1 MTKFR
6 GSGAT
11 HAEAV
16 TETPAYAELQVT
28 TNFSFLRG
36 ASHPAELVLTAAA
49 LGHRAI
55 AVTDHNSV
63 AGIVRAHQAA
73 KEVGIRLVVGCRLD
87 LDDGISLLAF
97 PQDRAAYGRL
107 TRLLTSGKRRASKG
121 ECRLDYADVI
131 ASGTDQIVIVLPPP
145 IPSPTCGGG
154 LGWGSDAAEF
164 AAFAARISTDFRGRA
179 YLAAHHLYRG
189 DDARHLTHLA
199 ALSEMAGLP
208 LVATNDVLYHLP
220 ERRQLQD
227 VLTCIREGCT
237 IEEAGFRLAA
247 NAERHLKSPQEM
259 ARLFRLYPEAVARS
273 LEIVERCTFSLD
285 ELRYEYP
292 DETAEDGRTPQQRLA
307 DLAWAGAAERFSDRP
322 SSSPTAIEPSPPTEG
337 DVAGRERE
345 GKTGSAAKYGGI
357 PEKIR
362 RLIEHEL
369 QLIERLDYARYFLTV
384 HDIVEF
390 ARRRGILC
398 QGRGSAANSVVCYC
412 LGITAVDPA
421 RIDVLFERF
430 ISAARNEPPD
440 IDVDF
445 EHERREEVIQ
455 YIYEKYGRDR
465 AGLAATVICYRSRS
479 AIREVGK
486 ALGLSVDVVA
496 ALAGIVWGWSNDP
509 IADIKVREAGLDPGD
524 RTLRLALDL
533 AAELTGFPRHLS
545 QHVGGFVITRGPL
558 SELVPIE
565 NAAMEDRTVIEWD
578 KDDLDALGI
587 LKIDVLALGMLTCI
601 RKSFDLLDKH
611 YGRHLELAT
620 VPAED
625 PEVYEMLSQADSLGV
640 FQVESRAQM
649 TMLPRLKPR
658 EFYDLVIEVAIV
670 RPGPIQGDMVHP
682 YLRRRSGRE
691 PVEYPS
697 EALCQVLGKTLGVPL
712 FQEQAMKI
720 AIVGAGFAP
729 EEADRLRRAM
739 ATFKRNGDIHL
750 FRDKFIA
757 GMVEN
762 GYDRDFATRCFSQI
776 EGFGTYGFPES
787 HAASFALLV
796 YVSAWIKCFYPE
808 VFACALLNS
817 QPMGF
822 YAPAQ
827 IVRDARE
834 HGVEVRP
841 ADVNHSLW
849 DCTLEPIEV
858 TATHAVVTPANAG
871 IQSLP
876 LTGTGGRA
884 TVAGILDSRFRR
896 NDEQNFATSIA
907 SSSRRKSGS
916 TSAVDTGFRR
926 YDKREIAVTRSNEHH
941 ASRHY
946 ALRLGFRQIKG
957 FSEADAERLVAT
969 RGSGFP
975 DPAALWRRS
984 RLGHAAL
991 ERLAEADA
999 FRSVG
1004 LDRRRALWALK
1015 ALGDPPPPLFAAH
1028 ADDAPRT
1035 PTLSPQWGARGTNR
1049 VEETH
1054 ASALSARSTTPD
1066 KEPSRPTGGR
1076 GQGEGGARQQSVL
1089 LEASSPLPTPPPR
1102 AERGITTGKTED
1114 SETRAAALL
1123 PAMPLG
1129 EHVVEDYATTGLSLK
1144 RHPLAFLRA
1153 ELASEGLVT
1162 AADLAHLPVER
1173 RLGIAGVVLIRQ
1185 RPGSANGVVFITI
1198 EDETGIANL
1207 IVWPAILERFRRA
1220 ALGATL
1226 LRCTGKLQRE
1236 ESVIHVVAER
1246 LDDLTQRLNSLRNRT
1261 GDESPQSSA
1270 KPPFAV
1276 PVKAPGYDIRDIV
1289 IPSRNFR

>member
-1 MTKFR
+1 MTGF
-6 GSGAT
+6 
-11 HAEAV
+11 
-16 TETPAYAELQVT
+16 YAELQVT

-36 ASHPAELVLTAAA
+36 ASHPDELVLTAAA
-49 LGHRAI
+49 LGHSAI
-55 AVTDHNSV
+55 AITDRNSL
-63 AGIVRAHQAA
+63 AGVVRAHHAA
-73 KEVGIRLVVGCRLD
+73 KQVGLRLVVGGRLD
-87 LDDGISLLAF
+87 LRDGTSLLVF
-97 PQDRAAYGRL
+97 PEDRAAYGRL
-107 TRLLTSGKRRASKG
+107 ARLLTLGKRRAPKG
-121 ECRLDYADVI
+121 ECHLDYADVV
-131 ASGTDQIVIVLPPP
+131 AHGEGQIVVGLP
-145 IPSPTCGGG
+145 SEANGMA
-154 LGWGSDAAEF
+154 DF
-164 AAFAARISTDFRGRA
+164 ASRVATGFQGRA
-179 YLAAHHLYRG
+179 YLAVHHLYRG
-189 DDARHLTHLA
+189 DDACRVDHLA
-199 ALSEMAGLP
+199 AFGERAGLP

-220 ERRQLQD
+220 ERRPLQD

-237 IEEAGFRLAA
+237 ISEAGYRLAA
-247 NAERHLKSPQEM
+247 NAERHLKPPQEM
-259 ARLFRLYPEAVARS
+259 ARLFRRHEDAVERS
-273 LEIVERCTFSLD
+273 LEIVERCRFSLD

-292 DETAEDGRTPQQRLA
+292 EEPVPEGQTPQQRLVE
-307 DLAWAGAAERFSDRP
+307 LTWQGARERFCSVTPADPRDGPQGPAARGGVQGHCSD
-322 SSSPTAIEPSPPTEG
+322 
-337 DVAGRERE
+337 AGFLASRFRGNDERN
-345 GKTGSAAKYGGI
+345 GVPDKVRG
-357 PEKIR
+357 
-362 RLIEHEL
+362 LIEHEL

-384 HDIVEF
+384 HDIVRF
-390 ARRRGILC
+390 ARARGILC

-455 YIYEKYGRDR
+455 YVYEKYGRDR

-509 IADIKVREAGLDPGD
+509 IADLRVREAGLDPTD

-533 AAELTGFPRHLS
+533 AAELVGFPRHLS

-578 KDDLDALGI
+578 KDDLDTLGI

-601 RKSFDLLDKH
+601 RKAFALIEQH
-611 YGRHLELAT
+611 YGRRLELAT

-625 PEVYEMLSQADSLGV
+625 PAVYEMLSRADSLGV

-691 PVEYPS
+691 PVDYPS
-697 EALCQVLGKTLGVPL
+697 EALRQVLGKTMGVPL

-750 FRDKFIA
+750 FRDKFVA
-757 GMVEN
+757 GMVAN
-762 GYDRDFATRCFSQI
+762 GYDCNFATRCFSQI

-796 YVSAWIKCFYPE
+796 YVSSWIKCFYPE

-834 HGVEVRP
+834 HRVEVRP
-841 ADVNHSLW
+841 VDINHSFW
-849 DCTLEPIEV
+849 DCTLEPL
-858 TATHAVVTPANAG
+858 VVTPAQAG
-871 IQSLP
+871 VQGHRPSL
-876 LTGTGGRA
+876 GS
-884 TVAGILDSRFRR
+884 LDSRFRA
-896 NDEQNFATSIA
+896 NDE
-907 SSSRRKSGS
+907 G
-916 TSAVDTGFRR
+916 GGGW
-926 YDKREIAVTRSNEHH
+926 
-941 ASRHY
+941 
-946 ALRLGFRQIKG
+946 ALRLGLRQIKG
-957 FSEADAERLVAT
+957 FAEAAAERLVAA
-969 RGSGFP
+969 RGEASYP
-975 DPAALWRRS
+975 DPRALWRRS
-984 RLGHAAL
+984 GLGRAAL

-999 FRSVG
+999 FRSTG

-1015 ALGDPPPPLFAAH
+1015 ALGEPPLPLFAAVKE
-1028 ADDAPRT
+1028 ART
-1035 PTLSPQWGARGTNR
+1035 AGEAR
-1049 VEETH
+1049 
-1054 ASALSARSTTPD
+1054 AM
-1066 KEPSRPTGGR
+1066 
-1076 GQGEGGARQQSVL
+1076 
-1089 LEASSPLPTPPPR
+1089 
-1102 AERGITTGKTED
+1102 
-1114 SETRAAALL
+1114 ALL
-1123 PAMPLG
+1123 PEMPLG
-1129 EHVVEDYATTGLSLK
+1129 EHVVEDYASLSLTLK
-1144 RHPLAFLRA
+1144 RHPLAFLRR
-1153 ELASEGLVT
+1153 ELTSEGLVT
-1162 AADLAHLPVER
+1162 AAELVHLPVDR
-1173 RLGIAGVVLIRQ
+1173 RLAIAGVVLIRQ

-1207 IVWPAILERFRRA
+1207 IVWPQILERFHRA

-1236 ESVIHVVAER
+1236 ESVIHVVADR
-1246 LDDLTQRLNSLRNRT
+1246 LDDLTLRLNTLRDRT
-1261 GDESPQSSA
+1261 GETEHRPLR
-1270 KPPFAV
+1270 KPPFALTERV
-1276 PVKAPGYDIRDIV
+1276 PGYDVRDIV
-1289 IPSRNFR
+1289 ITSRNFR

>member
-1 MTKFR
+1 MASLPDPGPDF
-6 GSGAT
+6 G
-11 HAEAV
+11 
-16 TETPAYAELQVT
+16 YAELQVT
-28 TNFSFLRG
+28 SNFTFLRG
-36 ASHPAELVLTAAA
+36 AAHPRELVATAAA
-49 LGHRAI
+49 LGHRAVAI
-55 AVTDHNSV
+55 TDRNSL
-63 AGIVRAHQAA
+63 AGVVRAHQAA
-73 KEVGIRLVVGCRLD
+73 KEVGLRLVVGCRLD
-87 LDDGISLLAF
+87 LEDGTSLLVY
-97 PQDRAAYGRL
+97 PEDRAAYGRL
-107 TRLLTSGKRRASKG
+107 TRLLTLGKRRAAKG
-121 ECRLDYADVI
+121 ECRLAYADVV
-131 ASGTDQIVIVLPPP
+131 AHGSGQIIIVLP
-145 IPSPTCGGG
+145 TETGG
-154 LGWGSDAAEF
+154 EF
-164 AAFAARISTDFRGRA
+164 AAFAGRVAADFSGRS

-189 DDARHLTHLA
+189 DDARRLARLA
-199 ALSEMAGLP
+199 ALAATLGLP
-208 LVATNDVLYHLP
+208 LVATNDVLYHTP
-220 ERRQLQD
+220 ERRPLQD
-227 VLTCIREGCT
+227 VLTCIRAGCT
-237 IEEAGFRLAA
+237 IGEAGFRLAA

-259 ARLFRLYPEAVARS
+259 RRLFRGYEHAVRRS
-273 LEIVERCTFSLD
+273 LEIVARCRFDLD

-292 DETAEDGRTPQQRLA
+292 DEEAADGRTAQQRLC
-307 DLAWAGAAERFSDRP
+307 DLAWTGARERFGNK
-322 SSSPTAIEPSPPTEG
+322 PSPAARASIVTDPQRVPAPSMGAGQGGDDDAKRSRACDATVINGPTPFDRCGGGVHPLPTLPHQGGGLAPRDPIASPFTPHIVGEG
-337 DVAGRERE
+337 GNED
-345 GKTGSAAKYGGI
+345 I
-357 PEKIR
+357 PPKIR
-362 RLIEHEL
+362 DLITHEL

-384 HDIVEF
+384 HDIVGF

-465 AGLAATVICYRSRS
+465 AGLAATVISYRSRS

-496 ALAGIVWGWSNDP
+496 ALAGMVWGWSNDP
-509 IADIKVREAGLDPGD
+509 IADRRVREAGLDPDD

-533 AAELTGFPRHLS
+533 AAELVGFPRHLS

-565 NAAMEDRTVIEWD
+565 NAAMADRTVIEWD

-601 RKSFDLLDKH
+601 KKAFALIERH
-611 YGRHLELAT
+611 HGRRLELAT

-625 PEVYEMLSQADSLGV
+625 KAVYDMLSRADSIGV

-691 PVEYPS
+691 PVDYPS
-697 EALCQVLGKTLGVPL
+697 DALRQVLGKTMGVPL

-720 AIVGAGFAP
+720 AIVGAGFLP

-750 FRDKFIA
+750 FRDKFVA
-757 GMVEN
+757 GMIAN
-762 GYDRDFATRCFSQI
+762 GYDRDFAQRCFSQI

-796 YVSAWIKCFYPE
+796 YVSAWIKCFHPE

-827 IVRDARE
+827 IVRDARG

-841 ADVNHSLW
+841 VDINHSLW
-849 DCTLEPIEV
+849 DCTLEPPSPPS
-858 TATHAVVTPANAG
+858 PA
-871 IQSLP
+871 S
-876 LTGTGGRA
+876 GG
-884 TVAGILDSRFRR
+884 G
-896 NDEQNFATSIA
+896 
-907 SSSRRKSGS
+907 SGS
-916 TSAVDTGFRR
+916 ERW
-926 YDKREIAVTRSNEHH
+926 
-941 ASRHY
+941 

-957 FSEADAERLVAT
+957 FAAADAERLVT
-969 RGSGFP
+969 GRGSGYR
-975 DPAALWRRS
+975 DPQALWQRS
-984 RLGHAAL
+984 GLGRAAL

-999 FRSVG
+999 CRSIG
-1004 LDRRRALWALK
+1004 LDRRRTLWALK
-1015 ALGDPPPPLFAAH
+1015 ALGEPPLPLFAA
-1028 ADDAPRT
+1028 AAAVAP
-1035 PTLSPQWGARGTNR
+1035 
-1049 VEETH
+1049 
-1054 ASALSARSTTPD
+1054 SAT
-1066 KEPSRPTGGR
+1066 
-1076 GQGEGGARQQSVL
+1076 GEGAV
-1089 LEASSPLPTPPPR
+1089 A
-1102 AERGITTGKTED
+1102 A

-1129 EHVVEDYATTGLSLK
+1129 AHVVEDYASLGLTLK
-1144 RHPLAFLRA
+1144 RHPLAFLRT
-1153 ELASEGLVT
+1153 ELAREGRVS
-1162 AADLAHLPVER
+1162 AADLARLPVDR
-1173 RLGIAGVVLIRQ
+1173 RVGIAGIVLIRQ
-1185 RPGSANGVVFITI
+1185 RPGSAKGVVFITI

-1207 IVWPAILERFRRA
+1207 ILWPPILERFRRA

-1226 LRCTGKLQRE
+1226 LGCTGKLQRE
-1236 ESVIHVVAER
+1236 EGVIHIVAER
-1246 LDDLTQRLNSLRNRT
+1246 LDDLTRRLDTLRERT
-1261 GDESPQSSA
+1261 GEDAPPPGR
-1270 KPPFAV
+1270 PPFTV
-1276 PVKAPGYDIRDIV
+1276 PIKAPGYDVRDLV
-1289 IPSRNFR
+1289 VPARNFR

>member
-1 MTKFR
+1 MR
-6 GSGAT
+6 RLAR
-11 HAEAV
+11 
-16 TETPAYAELQVT
+16 L
-28 TNFSFLRG
+28 
-36 ASHPAELVLTAAA
+36 AA
-49 LGHRAI
+49 LGEA
-55 AVTDHNSV
+55 
-63 AGIVRAHQAA
+63 
-73 KEVGIRLVVGCRLD
+73 
-87 LDDGISLLAF
+87 
-97 PQDRAAYGRL
+97 
-107 TRLLTSGKRRASKG
+107 
-121 ECRLDYADVI
+121 
-131 ASGTDQIVIVLPPP
+131 
-145 IPSPTCGGG
+145 
-154 LGWGSDAAEF
+154 
-164 AAFAARISTDFRGRA
+164 
-179 YLAAHHLYRG
+179 
-189 DDARHLTHLA
+189 
-199 ALSEMAGLP
+199 AGLP
-208 LVATNDVLYHLP
+208 LVAINDVLYHLP
-220 ERRQLQD
+220 ERRPLQD

-237 IEEAGFRLAA
+237 IGEAGYRLAA
-247 NAERHLKSPQEM
+247 NAERHLKPSQEM
-259 ARLFRLYPEAVARS
+259 ARLFRGHEDAVERS
-273 LEIVERCTFSLD
+273 LEIVERCRFSLD

-292 DETAEDGRTPQQRLA
+292 EEPVPEGMTPQQRLA
-307 DLAWAGAAERFSDRP
+307 ELAWQGAAERFRCRP
-322 SSSPTAIEPSPPTEG
+322 SRRPLRGLRRMRTVFKASRGLPRAEERPQAASRSPRYRLRPMSTTRS
-337 DVAGRERE
+337 
-345 GKTGSAAKYGGI
+345 GI
-357 PEKIR
+357 PDKVRE
-362 RLIEHEL
+362 LIEHEL

-384 HDIVEF
+384 HDIVRF

-455 YIYEKYGRDR
+455 YVYEKYGRDR

-486 ALGLSVDVVA
+486 VLGLSVDVVA

-509 IADIKVREAGLDPGD
+509 IADQRVREAGLDPTD

-533 AAELTGFPRHLS
+533 AAQLVGFPRHLS

-578 KDDLDALGI
+578 KDDLDRLGI

-601 RKSFDLLDKH
+601 RKAFALIEKH
-611 YGRHLELAT
+611 YGRRFELAT
-620 VPAED
+620 IPAED
-625 PEVYEMLSQADSLGV
+625 PAVYEMLSRADSLGV

-691 PVEYPS
+691 EVSYPS
-697 EALCQVLGKTLGVPL
+697 EELRQVLGKTLGVPL

-757 GMVEN
+757 GMVGN

-841 ADVNHSLW
+841 VDVNHSFW
-849 DCTLEPIEV
+849 DCTLEP
-858 TATHAVVTPANAG
+858 ATPSPFPPPPAG
-871 IQSLP
+871 ERL
-876 LTGTGGRA
+876 G
-884 TVAGILDSRFRR
+884 
-896 NDEQNFATSIA
+896 
-907 SSSRRKSGS
+907 SGS
-916 TSAVDTGFRR
+916 GAASRVAP
-926 YDKREIAVTRSNEHH
+926 DKRVCRGRCGAARRSPGKRLSGSAGAVAAQRPRARRARAPCRSRCVPLDRARPPPRIVGLEG
-941 ASRHY
+941 ARRAAAA
-946 ALRLGFRQIKG
+946 ALRLG
-957 FSEADAERLVAT
+957 
-969 RGSGFP
+969 
-975 DPAALWRRS
+975 ALAPKRKPS
-984 RLGHAAL
+984 
-991 ERLAEADA
+991 
-999 FRSVG
+999 
-1004 LDRRRALWALK
+1004 
-1015 ALGDPPPPLFAAH
+1015 PPI
-1028 ADDAPRT
+1028 
-1035 PTLSPQWGARGTNR
+1035 
-1049 VEETH
+1049 
-1054 ASALSARSTTPD
+1054 
-1066 KEPSRPTGGR
+1066 GGR
-1076 GQGEGGARQQSVL
+1076 GQGEGGFSWPAS
-1089 LEASSPLPTPPPR
+1089 LESPTSPRPSPPPG
-1102 AERGITTGKTED
+1102 AERENFMGESKD
-1114 SETRAAALL
+1114 SEARAMALL
-1123 PAMPLG
+1123 PEMPLG
-1129 EHVVEDYATTGLSLK
+1129 EHVVEDYASLSLTLK

-1153 ELASEGLVT
+1153 ELAREGLVT
-1162 AADLAHLPVER
+1162 AAELAHLPVDR
-1173 RLGIAGVVLIRQ
+1173 RLSIAGIVLIRQ

-1236 ESVIHVVAER
+1236 ESVIHVVADR
-1246 LDDLTQRLNSLRNRT
+1246 LEDMTPRLNTLRDRT
-1261 GDESPQSSA
+1261 GEAESRPAPKPPFASSA
-1270 KPPFAV
+1270 KPP
-1276 PVKAPGYDIRDIV
+1276 GYDARDIV
-1289 IPSRNFR
+1289 ISSRNFR

>member
-1 MTKFR
+1 MT
-6 GSGAT
+6 
-11 HAEAV
+11 
-16 TETPAYAELQVT
+16 YAELQVT

-36 ASHPAELVLTAAA
+36 AAHPDELVVTAAA
-49 LGHRAI
+49 LGHQAI
-55 AVTDHNSV
+55 AITDRNSL
-63 AGIVRAHQAA
+63 AGIVRAHHAA
-73 KEVGIRLVVGCRLD
+73 KEVGLRLVIGCRLD
-87 LDDGISLLAF
+87 LRDGTSLLAF
-97 PQDRAAYGRL
+97 PEDRAAYGRL
-107 TRLLTSGKRRASKG
+107 TRLLTLGKRRAPKG
-121 ECRLDYADVI
+121 ECHLDYADLVTH
-131 ASGTDQIVIVLPPP
+131 GDGQIVIVLP
-145 IPSPTCGGG
+145 SEVE
-154 LGWGSDAAEF
+154 DF
-164 AAFAARISTDFRGRA
+164 VARIAADFRGRA

-189 DDARHLTHLA
+189 DDMRRLARLA
-199 ALSEMAGLP
+199 TLGEATGLP

-220 ERRQLQD
+220 ERRPLQD

-237 IEEAGFRLAA
+237 IAEAGYRLAA
-247 NAERHLKSPQEM
+247 NAERHLKAPQEM
-259 ARLFRLYPEAVARS
+259 ARLFRGRVDTIERT
-273 LEIVERCTFSLD
+273 LEIVERCRFSLD

-292 DETAEDGRTPQQRLA
+292 EEPVPEGQRPQQRLA
-307 DLAWAGAAERFSDRP
+307 ELAWKGAAERFP
-322 SSSPTAIEPSPPTEG
+322 EG
-337 DVAGRERE
+337 VPDKVRG
-345 GKTGSAAKYGGI
+345 
-357 PEKIR
+357 
-362 RLIEHEL
+362 LIEHEL

-384 HDIVEF
+384 HDIVRF
-390 ARRRGILC
+390 ARQRSILC

-455 YIYEKYGRDR
+455 YVYEKYGRDR

-496 ALAGIVWGWSNDP
+496 ALAGVVWGWSNDP
-509 IADIKVREAGLDPGD
+509 IADLRVREAGLDPTD
-524 RTLRLALDL
+524 RTLRMALDL
-533 AAELTGFPRHLS
+533 AAQLVGFPRHLS

-587 LKIDVLALGMLTCI
+587 LKIDILALGMLTCI
-601 RKSFDLLDKH
+601 RKAFALIEKH
-611 YGRHLELAT
+611 YGDRFELAT

-625 PEVYEMLSQADSLGV
+625 PAVYEMLSRADSLGV

-691 PVEYPS
+691 PVDYPS
-697 EALCQVLGKTLGVPL
+697 EALRQVLGKTMGVPL

-762 GYDRDFATRCFSQI
+762 GYERDFATRCFSQI

-834 HGVEVRP
+834 HGVEVGP
-841 ADVNHSLW
+841 VDVNHSLW
-849 DCTLEPIEV
+849 DCTLEP
-858 TATHAVVTPANAG
+858 APSPPSPA
-871 IQSLP
+871 S
-876 LTGTGGRA
+876 GGGPGWGRW
-884 TVAGILDSRFRR
+884 
-896 NDEQNFATSIA
+896 
-907 SSSRRKSGS
+907 
-916 TSAVDTGFRR
+916 
-926 YDKREIAVTRSNEHH
+926 
-941 ASRHY
+941 
-946 ALRLGFRQIKG
+946 ALRLGLRQIKG
-957 FSEADAERLVAT
+957 FAEADAKRLVAA
-969 RGSGFP
+969 RGVGRYP
-975 DPAALWRRS
+975 DPHVLWRRS
-984 RLGHAAL
+984 GLGRGAL

-999 FRSVG
+999 FLSTG

-1015 ALGDPPPPLFAAH
+1015 ALGEPPLPLFAAVET
-1028 ADDAPRT
+1028 AP
-1035 PTLSPQWGARGTNR
+1035 LHW
-1049 VEETH
+1049 
-1054 ASALSARSTTPD
+1054 
-1066 KEPSRPTGGR
+1066 
-1076 GQGEGGARQQSVL
+1076 
-1089 LEASSPLPTPPPR
+1089 
-1102 AERGITTGKTED
+1102 
-1114 SETRAAALL
+1114 SETRTMALL
-1123 PAMPLG
+1123 PEMPLG
-1129 EHVVEDYATTGLSLK
+1129 EQVVEDYASLSLTLK

-1153 ELASEGLVT
+1153 ELAREGLVT
-1162 AADLAHLPVER
+1162 AAELAHLPVDR
-1173 RLGIAGVVLIRQ
+1173 RLAIAGVVLIRQ

-1207 IVWPAILERFRRA
+1207 IVWPQILERFRRA

-1236 ESVIHVVAER
+1236 ESVIHIVADR
-1246 LDDLTQRLNSLRNRT
+1246 LDDMTPRLNTLRDRT
-1261 GDESPQSSA
+1261 GEPEPRPPR
-1270 KPPFAV
+1270 KPPLALPERV
-1276 PVKAPGYDIRDIV
+1276 PGYDPRDIV
-1289 IPSRNFR
+1289 ITSRNFR

>member
-1 MTKFR
+1 MT
-6 GSGAT
+6 
-11 HAEAV
+11 
-16 TETPAYAELQVT
+16 YAELQVT

-36 ASHPAELVLTAAA
+36 AAHPDELVVTAAA

-55 AVTDHNSV
+55 AITDRNSL
-63 AGIVRAHQAA
+63 AGIVRAHHAT
-73 KEVGIRLVVGCRLD
+73 KEVGLRLVVGCRLD
-87 LDDGISLLAF
+87 LRDGTSLLVF
-97 PQDRAAYGRL
+97 PDDRAAYGRL
-107 TRLLTSGKRRASKG
+107 TRLLTLGKRRAPKG
-121 ECRLDYADVI
+121 ECHLDYTDVVAHGAGQIVVVLPNDAADV
-131 ASGTDQIVIVLPPP
+131 TD
-145 IPSPTCGGG
+145 
-154 LGWGSDAAEF
+154 
-164 AAFAARISTDFRGRA
+164 FAARAAADFRGRA

-189 DDARHLTHLA
+189 DDMRRLARLT
-199 ALSEMAGLP
+199 ALGDAIGLP
-208 LVATNDVLYHLP
+208 LVATNDVLYHVP
-220 ERRQLQD
+220 QRRPLQD
-227 VLTCIREGCT
+227 MLTCIREGCV
-237 IEEAGFRLAA
+237 ISEAGYRLAA
-247 NAERHLKSPQEM
+247 NAERHLKPPQEM
-259 ARLFRLYPEAVARS
+259 ARLFRGREDAVERS
-273 LEIVERCTFSLD
+273 LEIVERCRFSLD

-292 DETAEDGRTPQQRLA
+292 EEPIPEGQTAQQRLA
-307 DLAWAGAAERFSDRP
+307 ELTWKGAAERFS
-322 SSSPTAIEPSPPTEG
+322 
-337 DVAGRERE
+337 ERVPDKVQ
-345 GKTGSAAKYGGI
+345 GL
-357 PEKIR
+357 IR
-362 RLIEHEL
+362 HEL

-384 HDIVEF
+384 HDIVRF
-390 ARRRGILC
+390 ARSRRILC

-455 YIYEKYGRDR
+455 YVYDKYGRDR

-509 IADIKVREAGLDPGD
+509 IADLRVREAGLDPTD
-524 RTLRLALDL
+524 RTLRLVLDL
-533 AAELTGFPRHLS
+533 AAQLVGFPRHLS

-578 KDDLDALGI
+578 KDDLDRLGV

-601 RKSFDLLDKH
+601 RKAFALIEQH
-611 YGRHLELAT
+611 YGHHFELAT

-625 PEVYEMLSQADSLGV
+625 PAVYEMLSRADSLGV

-658 EFYDLVIEVAIV
+658 QFYDLVIEVAIV

-691 PVEYPS
+691 PVDYPS
-697 EALCQVLGKTLGVPL
+697 EALRQVLGKTMGVPL

-762 GYDRDFATRCFSQI
+762 GYERDFATRCFSQI

-796 YVSAWIKCFYPE
+796 YVSSWIKCFYPE

-841 ADVNHSLW
+841 VDVNHSIW
-849 DCTLEPIEV
+849 DCTLELL
-858 TATHAVVTPANAG
+858 AVTPTAPRPLRSRYRTKPEASCADLVHASTSLFRPPQG
-871 IQSLP
+871 VDAHGTRPRAEGLRAKPGQDEIGEVISFPSLP
-876 LTGTGGRA
+876 
-884 TVAGILDSRFRR
+884 
-896 NDEQNFATSIA
+896 QNFSQIVL
-907 SSSRRKSGS
+907 RESGN
-916 TSAVDTGFRR
+916 DDGGPR
-926 YDKREIAVTRSNEHH
+926 
-941 ASRHY
+941 Y
-946 ALRLGFRQIKG
+946 ALRLGLRQIKG
-957 FSEADAERLVAT
+957 FAEADAERLVVA
-969 RGSGFP
+969 RGVGGYP
-975 DPAALWRRS
+975 DPQALWRRS
-984 RLGHAAL
+984 GLGRGAL

-999 FRSVG
+999 FRSTG

-1015 ALGDPPPPLFAAH
+1015 ALGEPPLPLFAA
-1028 ADDAPRT
+1028 AEDAPT
-1035 PTLSPQWGARGTNR
+1035 G
-1049 VEETH
+1049 
-1054 ASALSARSTTPD
+1054 
-1066 KEPSRPTGGR
+1066 SR
-1076 GQGEGGARQQSVL
+1076 
-1089 LEASSPLPTPPPR
+1089 EAY
-1102 AERGITTGKTED
+1102 AM
-1114 SETRAAALL
+1114 ALL
-1123 PAMPLG
+1123 PEMPLG
-1129 EHVVEDYATTGLSLK
+1129 EHVVEDYASLSLTLK
-1144 RHPLAFLRA
+1144 RHPLAFLRQ
-1153 ELASEGLVT
+1153 ELAREGLVT
-1162 AADLAHLPVER
+1162 AAELAHLPVDR
-1173 RLGIAGVVLIRQ
+1173 RLSIAGVVLIRQ

-1207 IVWPAILERFRRA
+1207 IVWPQILERFRRA

-1236 ESVIHVVAER
+1236 ESVIHVVADR
-1246 LDDLTQRLNSLRNRT
+1246 LDDLTLRLNTLRDRT
-1261 GDESPQSSA
+1261 GETEPQPRR
-1270 KPPFAV
+1270 KPPLAFPERV
-1276 PVKAPGYDIRDIV
+1276 PGYDPRDIV
-1289 IPSRNFR
+1289 ITSRNFR